1 MYEPDWLVCETPEPM
16 LDFVGREACD
26 RKLRLFACGCVRRAW
41 RLLADPRSRAAV
53 EAAEAFA
60 DNEHLDPAAARRA
73 AEDAVWTADGLAG
86 RAAARAAAEA
96 TADRRRGGWDVYLFP
111 PQRPG
116 AENLAAFR
124 EAARAAAQA
133 LALCRDE
140 AERPAYWADERL
152 EQANLLRCVFGNP
165 YAPVV
170 LSPGWLSWR
179 DGLVVEMAWAIY
191 ERHCFGDLPI
201 LADALEEAGCDDA
214 AVLRHCR
221 EPGPHA
227 RGCHVLDAVLG
238 HDEPESLCGA
248 EWFRSPDAGA
258 LAGAQ

>member
-16 LDFVGREACD
+16 LDFVGPGACD

-73 AEDAVWTADGLAG
+73 AEEAVWASTGMA
-86 RAAARAAAEA
+86 RRSAARAAANTTGPE
-96 TADRRRGGWDVYLFP
+96 P
-111 PQRPG
+111 RPLHYSPFR
-116 AENLAAFR
+116 ARQHQHDLIACVRDAALS
-124 EAARAAAQA
+124 AARA
-133 LALCRDE
+133 LALCRSE
-140 AERPAYWADERL
+140 AERQEYWADERL
-152 EQANLLRCVFGNP
+152 EQANLLRCVLGNP

-170 LSPGWLSWR
+170 LAPGWLTWR

-191 ERHCFGDLPI
+191 ERHRFGDLPI

>member
-1 MYEPDWLVCETPEPM
+1 A
-16 LDFVGREACD
+16 GGGG
-26 RKLRLFACGCVRRAW
+26 GCF
-41 RLLADPRSRAAV
+41 SRA
-53 EAAEAFA
+53 
-60 DNEHLDPAAARRA
+60 PQ
-73 AEDAVWTADGLAG
+73 
-86 RAAARAAAEA
+86 
-96 TADRRRGGWDVYLFP
+96 RRG
-111 PQRPG
+111 
-116 AENLAAFR
+116 AETLAAFR

-170 LSPGWLSWR
+170 LAPGWLTWR

-191 ERHCFGDLPI
+191 ERRRFGDLPI
-201 LADALEEAGCDDA
+201 LADALEEAGSDA
-214 AVLRHCR
+214 GDVRRHCR
-221 EPGPHA
+221 EPGPHG